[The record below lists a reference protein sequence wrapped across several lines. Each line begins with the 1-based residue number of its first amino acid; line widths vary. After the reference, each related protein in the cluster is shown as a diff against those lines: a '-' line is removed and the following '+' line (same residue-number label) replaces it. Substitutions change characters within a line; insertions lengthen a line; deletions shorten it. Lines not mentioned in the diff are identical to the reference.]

1 MFGALNRL
9 GVSVKKAL
17 SGNAVGSSEPS
28 LAFNFDTNKY
38 VANGTKNFN
47 QAITHDRSG
56 NATMVDSDGL
66 IKWAPHNLLTY
77 SEDFSNAAWAKT
89 TSTVTANQA
98 TAPDGTFTADLL
110 VPDSGTTN
118 DNSGISNHGVDV
130 FVVTPA
136 SQKPTGSV
144 FVKKETARYATMRLN
159 VSAIDGRAVLDLD
172 TGVLSVNA
180 HPLLNAEASAT
191 DVGNGWYRVDFK
203 IDYSGGTQFRYSVG
217 ASTVAPSGT
226 YNRTTT
232 GDGTSGIYIWGA
244 HAYRSDLGGMV
255 DNPERGDSYVPTA
268 ARPFGPELVTNGTFD
283 TDTDWT
289 KGTGW
294 SIADGV
300 AVAEGSTSDGRYF
313 EQNIGLVNGKTYS
326 YEINISGNLTGS
338 NYLAFR
344 FGGTSDDFNITSGSG
359 LIKGNVTASGSGNL
373 RIRSEASSTDITI
386 DNISV
391 RESSVDPS
399 VARYLPRVGHH
410 VYNGTAWANAG
421 LLHESEARTNLVTY
435 SEDFT
440 QWTASGL
447 TDTSNTVASPDGQAN
462 VYYGVA
468 TSASSSFHRTTSG
481 VGAVS
486 SSTPYTFTAYLKAG
500 GYDTAGL
507 SFYDGVAY
515 QARTLFDLSDGTI
528 DSTIEGSATIQDVGN
543 GWYRCS
549 ITGTTDASATS
560 GTVYISTFSLFGFTG
575 DDVSG
580 TYIYGAQL
588 EAGSTPSSYI
598 PTSGATATRAADV
611 LTIPAA
617 NMPWPTPEYIGP
629 ELVDNASEPDDWVQ
643 TESNLIEADGDAIK
657 FTFVN
662 ASTGGSLTL
671 TDAAALTTN
680 LTSGSVYQI
689 TGEVKINSGLAGLTV
704 VSAFSSENKEF
715 TNTEF
720 DQFSVVFTADGS
732 NETFRIINMSVGEIA
747 WVRNISVREINPL
760 SVSIQMDGRMTYAD
774 NGKSVGPNDSTGEV
788 ILYRWRSDTANFI
801 VNALNTGAAA
811 TGGLFFM
818 QEVAN
823 LGKWVYTGDTY
834 YSPSTNVPVN
844 IASRHGSTFVNGAV
858 DGTALTANTTPVALT
873 DLSAAD
879 FDLGYDFMGTIG
891 TLRVW
896 AQDLTDEGIVDA
908 TEPSLEP
915 SLSLTFDSTESSF
928 IVEDWT

>member
-47 QAITHDRSG
+47 QAITHARSG

-66 IKWAPHNLLTY
+66 IKWAPHNLLKY
-77 SEDFSNAAWAKT
+77 SEDFSGSGWVAQSGT
-89 TSTVTANQA
+89 TVTSNQA
-98 TAPDGTFTADLL
+98 VAPDGTLTADL
-110 VPDSGTTN
+110 
-118 DNSGISNHGVDV
+118 
-130 FVVTPA
+130 VV
-136 SQKPTGSV
+136 GS
-144 FVKKETARYATMRLN
+144 
-159 VSAIDGRAVLDLD
+159 
-172 TGVLSVNA
+172 
-180 HPLLNAEASAT
+180 
-191 DVGNGWYRVDFK
+191 
-203 IDYSGGTQFRYSVG
+203 
-217 ASTVAPSGT
+217 
-226 YNRTTT
+226 
-232 GDGTSGIYIWGA
+232 GTSGLFWSSAGVPDDSNNTKAVWLKGVSGGESVDLKDPAQTVGTVTCSLTTEWQLFSLTEIQSNGLAGIWVNGIPAGGIYVWGA
-244 HAYRSDLGGMV
+244 HLYRSNLGGMV
-255 DNPERGDSYVPTA
+255 NNPARGDSYVPTTSA
-268 ARPFGPELVTNGTFD
+268 A
-283 TDTDWT
+283 
-289 KGTGW
+289 
-294 SIADGV
+294 S
-300 AVAEGSTSDGRYF
+300 
-313 EQNIGLVNGKTYS
+313 
-326 YEINISGNLTGS
+326 
-338 NYLAFR
+338 
-344 FGGTSDDFNITSGSG
+344 
-359 LIKGNVTASGSGNL
+359 
-373 RIRSEASSTDITI
+373 
-386 DNISV
+386 
-391 RESSVDPS
+391 
-399 VARYLPRVGHH
+399 YLPRIGHH
-410 VYNGTAWANAG
+410 VYNGTAWANEG
-421 LLHESEARTNLVTY
+421 MLHESEARTNLVLSGGDLSGFGAIRSSLTSDQATSPTGNVDATAFIEDSTAGNTHIGNLIVGNPVAAGTY
-435 SEDFT
+435 TFSVYAKQNGRRYFYTRLNVDA
-440 QWTASGL
+440 AS
-447 TDTSNTVASPDGQAN
+447 TNII
-462 VYYGVA
+462 YGV
-468 TSASSSFHRTTSG
+468 
-481 VGAVS
+481 
-486 SSTPYTFTAYLKAG
+486 
-500 GYDTAGL
+500 
-507 SFYDGVAY
+507 
-515 QARTLFDLSDGTI
+515 LFDLAAGTVVNSGSQGVTT
-528 DSTIEGSATIQDVGN
+528 STNHSIEDVGN

-549 ITGTTDASATS
+549 VTLGNPS
-560 GTVYISTFSLFGFTG
+560 GLRLDVRIALQDSSTFTIGGLGYNG
-575 DDVSG
+575 DGVSG
-580 TYIYGAQL
+580 VYVYGAQI

-617 NMPWPTPEYIGP
+617 NMPWPQPEYIGP

-774 NGKSVGPNDSTGEV
+774 TGKGVGPNDTTGEV

-891 TLRVW
+891 TFRVW